1 MTEVSLGTILVNS
14 NGADRSTPLLLA
26 CNKMFPRDEAQ
37 VIVIKRL
44 ALK

>member
-1 MTEVSLGTILVNS
+1 MKEMSLGTILVNS
-14 NGADRSTPLLLA
+14 KEADWSTPLLLA

-37 VIVIKRL
+37 IIVIERL